1 MHAQKAFS
9 SFVRAYTTHLSSEK
23 HIFHLKKLHLGHLA
37 KSFCLQEA
45 PAILQSKMG
54 KLAKSLKD
62 KTDKVNGSG
71 GGVTAATMKRKALMM
86 AKGAMISE
94 FSAGLSTS
102 AIPVAKTSKRVKTS
116 K

>member
-9 SFVRAYTTHLSSEK
+9 SFVRAYATHLASEK
-23 HIFHLKKLHLGHLA
+23 HIFHVKKLHLGHLA

-45 PAILQSKMG
+45 PAILQSKLG
-54 KLAKSLKD
+54 NLLKEKEKLA
-62 KTDKVNGSG
+62 SG

-86 AKGAMISE
+86 AKSMMLSE
-94 FSAGLSTS
+94 FSAGTVQSS
-102 AIPVAKTSKRVKTS
+102 APNNEKQSKKLKS